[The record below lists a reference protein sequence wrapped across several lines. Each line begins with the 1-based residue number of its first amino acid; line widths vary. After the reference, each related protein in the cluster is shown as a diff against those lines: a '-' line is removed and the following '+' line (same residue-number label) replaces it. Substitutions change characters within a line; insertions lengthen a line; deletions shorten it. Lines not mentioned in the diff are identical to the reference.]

1 GKLGIHEGPQL
12 DESIQ
17 RDSWPRLC
25 SQTLTNVWT
34 QHPFR
39 YGQLPTV
46 RQSHNHNRSIASAPQ
61 ITNPFDFY
69 SVTWVIAV
77 TDLGGIQTMSSTK
90 IPYATASLPICWSR
104 ARICVPSRCFW
115 DTAA

>member
-1 GKLGIHEGPQL
+1 MPIARHHGMLGSYEGSQL
-12 DESIQ
+12 NECIQ

-25 SQTLTNVWT
+25 SQALTYFRA

-46 RQSHNHNRSIASAPQ
+46 WQSHNHNRSIATLPQ
-61 ITNPFDFY
+61 IPNPFNFC

-77 TDLGGIQTMSSTK
+77 ADLGGIQTMSSTK
-90 IPYATASLPICWSR
+90 TP
-104 ARICVPSRCFW
+104 
-115 DTAA
+115 